1 MLITIPPE
9 NYQETVV
16 FKKLLARSS
25 PNDGL
30 AEKTTAFIETAK
42 PLQELIIAGP
52 FRDYTLHN
60 PNHSKKL
67 IHLAGFIIPIETLDA
82 LSALEL
88 STLISSFYLHDL
100 GMVLTQTERHRIIK
114 SKEFIEF
121 IQVQAQYSERLDS
134 LRKKLQSSNEEN
146 KFELETSIFQITEA
160 ALAEFL
166 RPIHATKARYQQ
178 LIDLIKNSSG
188 RNDLFEISGVSFENE
203 LIQICISHS
212 LNSSSL
218 LESNGIHQEKYP
230 RDLIVNGH
238 LLNMQ
243 YCSAILRLV
252 DILDF
257 DRERTPY
264 SLFNALGIDSKR
276 LPGFQISLKEWN
288 KHLSVH
294 SISINQDEIVISGDS
309 KHPNIEH
316 SVREFCKMIEEE
328 IRDTQTVVRQ
338 NNPEILGKYKLN
350 LPLLVRANIRS
361 LGYTYKDYSIKL
373 NETAIVNLLMGE
385 NLYIDSQAALRELI
399 QNSIDAC
406 NVRKRIET
414 LSYVPEITVETYLD
428 SDLRRWIRI
437 TDNGIGMD
445 EYVLSNYFFKIGN
458 SYYSSRDFRKFVV
471 SNQIQNF
478 TPISRFGIGL
488 LSVFMIGEAI
498 KVITKN
504 SASPRSDR
512 KERTL
517 YIDGVSSLAVVTEN
531 DGGVHGTCIH
541 VLLRKENDD
550 EGYLKRIYGFVKD
563 NVIRPDIPVILVDA
577 NGQKTT
583 IVRNNFIRL
592 NSKIKPQLD
601 NSDILPVQIDL
612 ERFSNILHGK
622 AIFFFFKEK
631 DGTLCYYDKN
641 NKRVWGI
648 YPLKESALFEKYL
661 GGSRIT
667 VNGISMKFKKIGSLY
682 NVGKKYTCVVLDVE
696 VEGIGGIE
704 YDVSRDRIFGKGLSI
719 IRTEIFKSIN
729 KGLKELGFYDLLNDE
744 TKEMMELVKVRK
756 TPSEPLD
763 EELIQKIKELLPENK
778 EWSAGIHKEIAE
790 KLDISNVKV
799 SKYITAMIKLGKI
812 QKP

>member
-1 MLITIPPE
+1 MLITSPPE
-9 NYQETVV
+9 NYQETAV
-16 FKKLLARSS
+16 FKKLLEKSS

-67 IHLAGFIIPIETLDA
+67 IHLAGFIIPNETLDA

-88 STLISSFYLHDL
+88 SVLISSFYLHDL
-100 GMVLTQTERHRIIK
+100 GMVLTQTERHRILK

-121 IQVQAQYSERLDS
+121 VQVRTQYSERLDS
-134 LRKKLQSSNEEN
+134 LRKKLQSSTEED
-146 KFELETSIFQITEA
+146 KFEFETSIFQITEA

-166 RPIHATKARYQQ
+166 RPIHATKTRYQQ
-178 LIDLIKNSSG
+178 LIDLIKSSSG

-203 LIQICISHS
+203 LIQICISHN

-230 RDLIVNGH
+230 RDLVVNGL

-243 YCSAILRLV
+243 FCSAILRLV

-257 DRERTPY
+257 DRERTAY

-294 SISINQDEIVISGDS
+294 SISITQDEIVISGDS
-309 KHPNIEH
+309 KHPSIEH
-316 SVREFCKMIEEE
+316 SVKEFCRMIEEE

-338 NNPEILGKYKLN
+338 NKPEVLGKYKLN

-414 LSYVPEITVETYLD
+414 QSYVPEIIVESYID
-428 SDLRRWIRI
+428 SDSRRWIKI

-445 EYVLSNYFFKIGN
+445 EYVLSNYFFKVGN
-458 SYYSSRDFRKFVV
+458 SYYTSPDFRKFVV

-488 LSVFMIGEAI
+488 LSVFMIGETI

-504 SASPRSDR
+504 SSSPRSDT

-531 DGGVHGTCIH
+531 DGGVHGTSIH
-541 VLLRKENDD
+541 VLLRKGNDD
-550 EGYLKRIYGFVKD
+550 EGYLKRLYGFVKD
-563 NVIRPDIPVILVDA
+563 NIIRPIIPVTLIDA
-577 NGQKTT
+577 YGYKTT

-601 NSDILPVQIDL
+601 SRDIFPVQIDL

-622 AIFFFFKEK
+622 AIFFFFKDN
-631 DGTLCYYDKN
+631 DGTLSYYDKN
-641 NKRVWGI
+641 NKHTWG
-648 YPLKESALFEKYL
+648 F
-661 GGSRIT
+661 
-667 VNGISMKFKKIGSLY
+667 
-682 NVGKKYTCVVLDVE
+682 
-696 VEGIGGIE
+696 
-704 YDVSRDRIFGKGLSI
+704 
-719 IRTEIFKSIN
+719 
-729 KGLKELGFYDLLNDE
+729 
-744 TKEMMELVKVRK
+744 
-756 TPSEPLD
+756 
-763 EELIQKIKELLPENK
+763 
-778 EWSAGIHKEIAE
+778 IH
-790 KLDISNVKV
+790 
-799 SKYITAMIKLGKI
+799 
-812 QKP
+812 